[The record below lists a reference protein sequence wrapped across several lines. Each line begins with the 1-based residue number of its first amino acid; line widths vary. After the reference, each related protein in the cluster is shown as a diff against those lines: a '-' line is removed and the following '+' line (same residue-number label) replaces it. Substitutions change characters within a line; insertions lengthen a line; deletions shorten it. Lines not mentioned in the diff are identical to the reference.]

1 MLKTLMFVL
10 LLLLGLP
17 IHTQAQSSDD
27 QGGSGCG
34 PSRDG
39 WDVKTA
45 KEHTSAPKPPDGKAR
60 VYVVQTMVDAPVIG
74 GNKAT
79 TRVGLDGP
87 GSARIMATPTLPSQ
101 SIPVTTVFALTGNR
115 SFTLVPVWPLLR
127 TWMPRRAES
136 ITSA

>member
-79 TRVGLDGP
+79 TRVGVDGAWV
-87 GSARIMATPTLPSQ
+87 GAIMATPTLPSQ